1 MTREQI
7 EARLKW
13 LDEILRQLKQAAQR
27 SQGDKKETR
36 H

>member
-13 LDEILRQLKQAAQR
+13 LDEILRQLKAAA
-27 SQGDKKETR
+27 KFNAKETR

>member
-13 LDEILRQLKQAAQR
+13 LDDMLRLLKQAAQ
-27 SQGDKKETR
+27 SSKKETR

>member
-13 LDEILRQLKQAAQR
+13 LDEILRLLKQAAQT
-27 SQGDKKETR
+27 DKKETR